1 MTNMLQDKPASVPH
15 GDAMLPDGSHLV
27 LNPPYPIPPDGKRL
41 IAEGLIESTTRWIR
55 EVFEIPEAVLLPG
68 IGRSP
73 NNCPIART
81 LQSWGFQSPVVRRT
95 RLRYLL
101 PDGEP
106 RTVLFNSK
114 VKRFVSYFDQGLIEE
129 LISPR

>member
-27 LNPPYPIPPDGKRL
+27 LNPPYPIPPDGNRL
-41 IAEGLIESTTRWIR
+41 IAKGLIESTTRWIR